1 MNEGELPE
9 MDIEPLDAGDSF
21 LLAMTLISRSLPMDT
36 MPVADT
42 TIAAGDDMMGSRLR
56 LRSAR

>member
-1 MNEGELPE
+1 

-42 TIAAGDDMMGSRLR
+42 TIVAGDDMLVSRLR

>member
-1 MNEGELPE
+1 
-9 MDIEPLDAGDSF
+9 MDVEPLDAGDTF
-21 LLAMTLISRSLPMDT
+21 LLATALTSRSLPMDT

-42 TIAAGDDMMGSRLR
+42 TIAAGDDMMGSRRR

>member
-1 MNEGELPE
+1 

-42 TIAAGDDMMGSRLR
+42 TIAAGDDMGSRLR